1 MKENLRKRWA
11 AEARFKWIGRAAI
24 GLAMSFLAVLFIS
37 IFSKGIPGFFQYY
50 VTLEVYLAAE
60 RIDPDGD
67 AGVNS
72 LYSGDAKGVINDA
85 IFEVLQPE
93 GRKAKKA
100 ARKLVSAGAEKRL
113 RNMIFNDPTLL
124 GQTIEVQFALDDD
137 IDSFL

>member
-1 MKENLRKRWA
+1 MNNKPYEPQATWHDAGRMKENLRKRRA

-50 VTLEVYLAAE
+50 VTLEVYLDAE

-72 LYSGDAKGVINDA
+72 IYAGDAKGVINDA
-85 IFEVLQPE
+85 IFEVL
-93 GRKAKKA
+93 
-100 ARKLVSAGAEKRL
+100 
-113 RNMIFNDPTLL
+113 
-124 GQTIEVQFALDDD
+124 
-137 IDSFL
+137 